1 MPGVSAGRRL
11 QAALRSEQPLQI
23 VGAVHAYAALLAET
37 AGFRAM
43 YLSGAGVANASIGV
57 PDLAITG
64 LEDVLI
70 DIRRITGATE
80 LPLLVDADTGFGGA
94 FNIARTVRE
103 FIRAGAA
110 GLHIEDQV
118 TEKRC
123 GHRPGKAIVSTE
135 EMQDRIRM
143 AADVKTDPDFMIM
156 ARTDALAVDGFNA
169 VIERAQAFEEAGA
182 DAIFAEAMTDISHY
196 GQVVASVHIPVL
208 ANLTEF
214 GLTPMFHVDEL
225 REQGIA
231 MALYPLSAFRAMNKA
246 ALDVFVELRT
256 KGTQRGALKRMQ
268 TREELYEVLR
278 YHDYEQKLDQLF
290 EQRTRSKT

>member
-143 AADVKTDPDFMIM
+143 AADAKTDPDFMIM

-278 YHDYEQKLDQLF
+278 YHDYEQKLDQLL

>member
-1 MPGVSAGRRL
+1 MTEVSAGRRL
-11 QAALRSEQPLQI
+11 KAALRSEKPLQI
-23 VGAVHAYAALLAET
+23 VGTVHAYAALLAEA
-37 AGFRAM
+37 AGFRAI

-64 LEDVLI
+64 LEDVLV
-70 DIRRITGATE
+70 DIRRVTGATD

-94 FNIARTVRE
+94 FNIARSVRE

-123 GHRPGKAIVSTE
+123 GHRPGKAIVSIE
-135 EMQDRIRM
+135 EMQDRIRV
-143 AADVKTDPDFMIM
+143 AADAKSDADFMIM

-196 GQVVASVHIPVL
+196 GQVVASVNIPVL

-214 GLTPMFHVDEL
+214 GLTPMFHIDEL

-246 ALDVFVELRT
+246 ALDVFTELRAE
-256 KGTQRGALKRMQ
+256 GTQRGALQRMQ

-278 YHDYEQKLDQLF
+278 YHDYEQKLDQLL
-290 EQRTRSKT
+290 EKRTRSAS

>member
-143 AADVKTDPDFMIM
+143 AADAKTDPDFMIM

>member
-1 MPGVSAGRRL
+1 MPDASAGKRL
-11 QAALRSEQPLQI
+11 KAALDAEKPLQI
-23 VGAVHAYAALLAET
+23 AGTVHAYAALLAET
-37 AGFRAM
+37 AGFRAI

-57 PDLAITG
+57 PDLAITS
-64 LEDVLI
+64 LDDVLI
-70 DIRRITGATE
+70 DIRRITGATD

-118 TEKRC
+118 AEKRC
-123 GHRPGKAIVSTE
+123 GHRPGKAIVSIE
-135 EMQDRIRM
+135 EMQDRIRV
-143 AADVKTDPDFMIM
+143 AADAKTDPDFMIM
-156 ARTDALAVDGFNA
+156 ARTDALAVDGFDA
-169 VIERAQAFEEAGA
+169 VIERAQAFEQAGA
-182 DAIFAEAMTDISHY
+182 DAIFAEAMTDVSHY
-196 GQVVASVHIPVL
+196 GKVVSSVNVPVL

-214 GLTPMFHVDEL
+214 GLTPMFHVDDL

-246 ALDVFVELRT
+246 ALAIFTELRT
-256 KGTQRGALKRMQ
+256 KGTQRDAVQHMQ

-278 YHDYEQKLDQLF
+278 YHDYERQLDQLL
-290 EQRTRSKT
+290 EKRIGSKT

>member
-1 MPGVSAGRRL
+1 MMSGASAGERL
-11 QAALRSEQPLQI
+11 KAALEAEKPLQI

-37 AGFRAM
+37 AGFRAI

-57 PDLAITG
+57 PDLAITS
-64 LEDVLI
+64 LDDVLT

-94 FNIARTVRE
+94 FSIARTVRE

-123 GHRPGKAIVSTE
+123 GHRPGKAIVTIA
-135 EMQDRIRM
+135 EMQDRIRV
-143 AADVKTDPDFMIM
+143 AADAKSDPDFMIM
-156 ARTDALAVDGFNA
+156 ARTDALAVDGFDA

-196 GQVVASVHIPVL
+196 SEVVSSVGITVL

-225 REQGIA
+225 REQGIS

-246 ALDVFVELRT
+246 ALTVFTELRT
-256 KGTQRGALKRMQ
+256 KGTQRGALELMQ

-278 YHDYEQKLDQLF
+278 YHDYEEQLDQLLERRTQ
-290 EQRTRSKT
+290 EQ